1 MSSLQSRNKAMLEVL
16 FRMDNG
22 YVLNFSNESFKTF
35 MLLQSDID
43 VYDAPG
49 YNQEESKAKKLRYF
63 IQNESDE
70 VVGKVLLA
78 LLDKRAQILEQSQE
92 DDEYDTYARDIR
104 LIANAMVSGAAT
116 PQSEEDY
123 YNARLLQASRTLI
136 DILSIC
142 GRLCLDPLYTY
153 NMHENS
159 INDYLRGN
167 LISSGYAQTM
177 DQTRHGLSAFGNSA
191 GEVDILLKR
200 GNDELAL
207 IEGLK
212 LNSVNQ
218 QYIKDHINK
227 ATCNYN
233 PLGTATYL
241 VAYVKIANF
250 ESFWENIMQ
259 YLNIFEYPA
268 PIEVKEGFKECT
280 SPNAAIKYGV
290 SILRNNGYNFPMY
303 FIAVRLS
310 H

>member
-1 MSSLQSRNKAMLEVL
+1 MLEEL
-16 FRMDNG
+16 FRMHTG
-22 YVLNFSNESFKTF
+22 YVLNFSNASFKTF
-35 MLLQSDID
+35 MLLQSGID
-43 VYDAPG
+43 VYDTPG

-78 LLDKRAQILEQSQE
+78 LLDKRAQMVEQSQE

-104 LIANAMVSGAAT
+104 CIANAMVSGAAT

-123 YNARLLQASRTLI
+123 FNARLLQASRTLN

-142 GRLCLDPLYTY
+142 GRLCLDSHYAYSMP
-153 NMHENS
+153 ENS

-167 LISSGYAQTM
+167 LISAGYAQTM
-177 DQTRHGLSAFGNSA
+177 DQTRHGLSASGNNA
-191 GEVDILLKR
+191 GEVDILLKE
-200 GNDELAL
+200 GNDERAL

-227 ATCNYN
+227 AVCNYN

-250 ESFWENIMQ
+250 ESFWNNITQ
-259 YLNIFEYPA
+259 YLNTFEYPA
-268 PIEVKEGFKECT
+268 PIEVSERFTECT
-280 SPNAAIKYGV
+280 SPTAAIKYGR
-290 SILRNNGYNFPMY
+290 SILRNNGYCFPMY
-303 FIAVRLS
+303 FIAVVFS